1 MRVRFRDDS
10 GKAETAISAATEA
23 VEAAAPTA
31 PTNLGATAGDTE
43 VTLSWDTPHA
53 DAAITGHEY
62 RYKTDG
68 DYPDMWETIDDSAPG
83 GDHEDG
89 VDVTGLDN
97 GRAYTFQV
105 RAVNSAGPSP
115 ASNEAGATPIPAI
128 VIEADARTDEH
139 AGTVQVC
146 AVASNTSIRPITVDL
161 TIADGTAT
169 NPEDYTG
176 AAVSAL
182 RIQPSQAKS
191 CISVTVVDD
200 ELNEEDEDF
209 TATLSGPVNATLGTP
224 ASVSLTIVDN
234 DEALAVGVAVEV
246 VHDNAAV
253 TALPEN
259 AGTATIRV
267 TASTN
272 VNRAPAGAIELSVS
286 SRDGTAAGSP
296 SGDSSGDYTVVSELL
311 SYAASEFSQV
321 PGEQHYAATKTLTL
335 TINDDT
341 LVEEDETFELVTQRA
356 PDTPAHVTLSE
367 PLTITIE
374 DDDEP
379 LALTVSAVAGDDTI
393 NIAEKA
399 AGFDIAGTGTA
410 GASVTVTLGGTVRG
424 TATADNDGA
433 WSFAV
438 PPNAAYIGGDSVML
452 EVSASKAGFTDAT
465 AVSRALTIDLA
476 APTASYT
483 APAALKVGQAMTPLA
498 PATTATDIDG
508 YALKAGSTLPP
519 GLALDTAS
527 GHIVGTPAA
536 ASAAAHTTT
545 VTVTDTAGNPGEA
558 AIAFPAVAKGD
569 QTLTGF
575 AYSPAMVTVG
585 DDAPA
590 LTAPEGARGA
600 LSYASDTPA
609 VCTVDP
615 GSGALTIVAAG
626 SCTVRATAAATADYV
641 EASDTFTVTVQ
652 AAGELALTLA
662 LTVSDVTG
670 DDTINITEKASGFD
684 IGGATGSESGVAVS
698 VSIGTETLSATSS
711 SADPAT
717 WSVRVPANAAYVSG
731 TSVTLEVSASKAGF
745 TDAAPVS
752 RALTIDLAV
761 PAASYTA
768 PVALKVG
775 QAITPLAPATTDTD
789 IDGYALAGST
799 LPPGLTL
806 DTASGRI
813 DGAPT
818 AASAATH
825 ATTVT
830 VTDRAGNPGEA
841 EIIFPA
847 VAKGDQ
853 TLTGFAYGPAD
864 ITYGD
869 PAPTLTA
876 PTGARGALSYA
887 SDTPAVCTVDADN
900 GALTILAA
908 GSCRLTVTAAATPD
922 YAEASDTF
930 TVTVQ
935 AAGTLA
941 LTVSAVAGDDTIN
954 IAEKAA
960 GFDIGGT
967 TGFEGG
973 VAVSVTIGTAT
984 LSATSSSADPATW
997 SVSVPADAAYI
1008 TGTSVALQVSAS
1020 KAGFTDATPVSR
1032 TLTVDLEAP
1041 TASYTAPA
1049 ALKVDQALTLDPST
1063 TDTDIAVYA
1072 VKAGSTLPPGLA
1084 LDTGSG
1090 RIDGAPTAASAA
1102 AHTTTVAFTDTA
1114 GNPGE
1119 ADIAFPAVDK
1129 GEQTLTGFAYGPAD
1143 ITYGDPAPTLTAPTG
1158 ARGTLGYTSDTPTV
1172 CTVDPD
1178 SGALTILAAGSCTVR
1193 ATAAATADYA
1203 EGQRH
1208 LHGGGASGGHAGA
1221 DRLRRDRRRHDQ
1233 YRGEGGGL

>member
-1 MRVRFRDDS
+1 M
-10 GKAETAISAATEA
+10 
-23 VEAAAPTA
+23 
-31 PTNLGATAGDTE
+31 
-43 VTLSWDTPHA
+43 
-53 DAAITGHEY
+53 
-62 RYKTDG
+62 
-68 DYPDMWETIDDSAPG
+68 
-83 GDHEDG
+83 
-89 VDVTGLDN
+89 
-97 GRAYTFQV
+97 
-105 RAVNSAGPSP
+105 
-115 ASNEAGATPIPAI
+115 
-128 VIEADARTDEH
+128 
-139 AGTVQVC
+139 
-146 AVASNTSIRPITVDL
+146 
-161 TIADGTAT
+161 
-169 NPEDYTG
+169 
-176 AAVSAL
+176 
-182 RIQPSQAKS
+182 
-191 CISVTVVDD
+191 
-200 ELNEEDEDF
+200 
-209 TATLSGPVNATLGTP
+209 
-224 ASVSLTIVDN
+224 
-234 DEALAVGVAVEV
+234 
-246 VHDNAAV
+246 
-253 TALPEN
+253 
-259 AGTATIRV
+259 
-267 TASTN
+267 
-272 VNRAPAGAIELSVS
+272 
-286 SRDGTAAGSP
+286 
-296 SGDSSGDYTVVSELL
+296 
-311 SYAASEFSQV
+311 
-321 PGEQHYAATKTLTL
+321 
-335 TINDDT
+335 
-341 LVEEDETFELVTQRA
+341 
-356 PDTPAHVTLSE
+356 
-367 PLTITIE
+367 
-374 DDDEP
+374 
-379 LALTVSAVAGDDTI
+379 TVSAVAGDDTI

-498 PATTATDIDG
+498 PSTTDMDIDG

-519 GLALDTAS
+519 GLALDAAS

-558 AIAFPAVAKGD
+558 DITFPAVDKGD

-590 LTAPEGARGA
+590 LTVPEGARGA

-626 SCTVRATAAATADYV
+626 SCTVRATAAATADYT

-684 IGGATGSESGVAVS
+684 IAGDTGSEGGVTVS
-698 VSIGTETLSATSS
+698 VTIGTETLSATSS
-711 SADPAT
+711 TADPAT
-717 WSVRVPANAAYVSG
+717 WSVRVPANAAYIGG

-745 TDAAPVS
+745 TDATPVS
-752 RALTIDLAV
+752 RALAVDLVAPV
-761 PAASYTA
+761 ASYTA
-768 PVALKVG
+768 PATLKVG
-775 QAITPLAPATTDTD
+775 EAITLDPSTTDTD
-789 IDGYALAGST
+789 IAVYALKAGNT
-799 LPPGLTL
+799 LPPGLAL
-806 DTASGRI
+806 NTASGRI

-818 AASAATH
+818 AANAAART
-825 ATTVT
+825 TTVT
-830 VTDRAGNPGEA
+830 VTDTAGNETEA
-841 EIIFPA
+841 DIAFPA
-847 VAKGDQ
+847 VDKGDQ

-864 ITYGD
+864 ITFGD

-876 PTGARGALSYA
+876 PTGAQGALSYA
-887 SDTPAVCTVDADN
+887 SDTLAVCTVDAN
-900 GALTILAA
+900 SGALTILTA
-908 GSCRLTVTAAATPD
+908 GDCTVKVTAAATAD
-922 YAEASDTF
+922 YAEADATF

-941 LTVSAVAGDDTIN
+941 LTVSPVTDDDTIN
-954 IAEKAA
+954 ITEKAS
-960 GFDIGGT
+960 GFDIAGT

-984 LSATSSSADPATW
+984 LSATSSTADPAAW
-997 SVSVPADAAYI
+997 SVRVPANAAYI
-1008 TGTSVALQVSAS
+1008 TGTSVALRVSAS
-1020 KAGFTDATPVSR
+1020 KAGFADAAPVNR
-1032 TLTVDLEAP
+1032 ALAVDLEAP

-1072 VKAGSTLPPGLA
+1072 LKAGSTLPPGLT
-1084 LDTGSG
+1084 LDIASG
-1090 RIDGAPTAASAA
+1090 RISGAPTTASAA
-1102 AHTTTVAFTDTA
+1102 THTTTVAFTDTA

-1119 ADIAFPAVDK
+1119 AAIAFPAVDK

-1143 ITYGDPAPTLTAPTG
+1143 ITFGDPAPTLTAPEG
-1158 ARGTLGYTSDTPTV
+1158 ARGALSYASDTPAV
-1172 CTVDPD
+1172 CAVDAD
-1178 SGALTILAAGSCTVR
+1178 SGALTIVAAGTCTVR
-1193 ATAAATADYA
+1193 ATAAATADYVEA
-1203 EGQRH
+1203 SDN
-1208 LHGGGASGGHAGA
+1208 LHPDGASGGHAGA